1 MTKLNIY
8 CLFDRF
14 QVLHGVYSSIK
25 AVHRDAIRLCND
37 SHSDVYVYNDGV
49 AHKPSIKLLRNI
61 LKGEFDVK
69 VNYHSAN
76 SKITILKTNIKE

>member
-8 CLFDRF
+8 CLFDRY

-25 AVHRDAIRLCND
+25 SVHRDAMRLCNNG
-37 SHSDVYVYNDGV
+37 SSDIYVYKDDEPI
-49 AHKPSIKLLRNI
+49 KPSITLLRNI

-69 VNYHSAN
+69 VDYYSDK
-76 SKITILKTNIKE
+76 SKVTILKTSIKD